1 MTHVSA
7 GTSDALDW
15 FRRCRTT
22 GDPRMTETKS
32 DDAIALL
39 KEDHRSVEKL
49 FKDFEGAK
57 GDGRKERLA
66 RQICLQLTVHTTIEE
81 EIFYP
86 ACEGKIEEDLLKEA
100 YVEHDSAKLLIAEIE
115 AGNGESDDFFDA
127 KVQVLS
133 EQIEHHVKEEEGELF
148 PQVRKAD
155 LDLKAIGEQ
164 LSARKKELLKD
175 YKDSG
180 VPEPEL
186 HTMDEVSI

>member
-1 MTHVSA
+1 
-7 GTSDALDW
+7 
-15 FRRCRTT
+15 
-22 GDPRMTETKS
+22 MTETKS

-39 KEDHRSVEKL
+39 KEDHRAVEKL

-164 LSARKKELLKD
+164 LSARKNELLKD

-186 HTMDEVSI
+186 HTMDEVTI